1 MPILAQVHIAPKESH
16 KIFVGPELAQH
27 LVGLLLS
34 RTFGH
39 HLPLPGHSVGTSLC
53 GQPQE
58 SRSRFLEYFR
68 GALMMAGTEAE
79 QAQTATYNRLRRFLP
94 TLANPMQL
102 STLELQAIGSW
113 KFRKAD
119 VTRSAGRTRQWISCP
134 ILSLSFFK
142 RIQKLKNASDWRG
155 YEAIWHPYTLCM
167 VYSYL
172 NLGHSWGK
180 ERLMFH
186 GAYRTSFF
194 EHHPGET
201 AALHRWRRQTWWK
214 HGGIEMGGGC
224 EVVGNSVEWHGDG
237 SKPRYRIILYIFW
250 SYHPFT
256 TYIRV
261 TRVLTHNRISPEN
274 WITLDISTDE
284 CWYSHGK
291 RIETSE
297 LCWFDSFDPQKS
309 KPKPGNV
316 VPHWELVGDG
326 DENLWNTLKYHFLW
340 WILGG

>member
-119 VTRSAGRTRQWISCP
+119 VTRSAGRTRQWIP
-134 ILSLSFFK
+134 ALSFLWVSL
-142 RIQKLKNASDWRG
+142 RESRSWRTHQIEEVMKLYDTHILCVW
-155 YEAIWHPYTLCM
+155 YIVTWIW
-167 VYSYL
+167 V
-172 NLGHSWGK
+172 
-180 ERLMFH
+180 
-186 GAYRTSFF
+186 
-194 EHHPGET
+194 
-201 AALHRWRRQTWWK
+201 
-214 HGGIEMGGGC
+214 
-224 EVVGNSVEWHGDG
+224 
-237 SKPRYRIILYIFW
+237 
-250 SYHPFT
+250 
-256 TYIRV
+256 
-261 TRVLTHNRISPEN
+261 
-274 WITLDISTDE
+274 
-284 CWYSHGK
+284 
-291 RIETSE
+291 
-297 LCWFDSFDPQKS
+297 
-309 KPKPGNV
+309 
-316 VPHWELVGDG
+316 
-326 DENLWNTLKYHFLW
+326 
-340 WILGG
+340 ILGVKNG

>member
-1 MPILAQVHIAPKESH
+1 MTS
-16 KIFVGPELAQH
+16 IF
-27 LVGLLLS
+27 S
-34 RTFGH
+34 
-39 HLPLPGHSVGTSLC
+39 
-53 GQPQE
+53 
-58 SRSRFLEYFR
+58 
-68 GALMMAGTEAE
+68 
-79 QAQTATYNRLRRFLP
+79 
-94 TLANPMQL
+94 
-102 STLELQAIGSW
+102 
-113 KFRKAD
+113 
-119 VTRSAGRTRQWISCP
+119 
-134 ILSLSFFK
+134 
-142 RIQKLKNASDWRG
+142 
-155 YEAIWHPYTLCM
+155 CM

-172 NLGHSWGK
+172 HLGHSWGK
-180 ERLMFH
+180 EWLMFH
-186 GAYRTSFF
+186 GAYGTSFF
-194 EHHPGET
+194 QHHPGKT